1 MTGRPRKP
9 LPPADLP
16 LLVQAIQDADRAE
29 RLARAAGWL
38 VLVGGLVVVIMGATV
53 GHGQSMIEG
62 TVIAVLAL
70 FAGWMR
76 TPWLAIPLALLI
88 GFGLFAAV
96 LGGGGWALIGFL
108 ALMFFAATRLLE
120 ASLRFR
126 P

>member
-1 MTGRPRKP
+1 MTGRTRKP

-16 LLVQAIQDADRAE
+16 LLVQAIRDVERAE

-38 VLVGGLVVVIMGATV
+38 VLLGGLVVVIMGATV
-53 GHGQSMIEG
+53 GHGPSMIEG
-62 TVIAVLAL
+62 TVIALLAL

-88 GFGLFAAV
+88 GFGLVAAV
-96 LGGGGWALIGFL
+96 FGGGGGPLIGFL
-108 ALMFFAATRLLE
+108 ALMFFAAVRLVE

-126 P
+126 S